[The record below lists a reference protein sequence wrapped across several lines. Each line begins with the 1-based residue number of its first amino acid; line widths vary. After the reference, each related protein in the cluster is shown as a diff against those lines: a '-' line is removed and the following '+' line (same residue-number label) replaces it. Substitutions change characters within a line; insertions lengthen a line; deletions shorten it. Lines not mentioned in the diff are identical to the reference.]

1 VLREAGAA
9 AIPMVTQYQAS
20 RFHPDIERKKQVV
33 QGPFGCYHD
42 VLGPACTSVTDS
54 PTAKGED
61 LVQVASD
68 EQRWK
73 AVLARN
79 SAQDGAFVYG
89 VSSTGVYCRPSCPS
103 RRPLRSRVAFFQTPD
118 QAEAAGYRAC
128 RRCQPRARVQ
138 PAVRRIQVARQYLD
152 QHPGE
157 TVTLERLG
165 QLVGM
170 SPYHLQRTFK
180 RVVGVSPKAYV
191 GARRIER
198 MKSTLRQG
206 HTVSRATYD
215 AGYGSGSRAYEH
227 ASAGLGMTPG
237 TYRKGGRGLRIA
249 YSLVPTSVGQLLA
262 AATDRGLCAVM
273 LVDDATEL
281 ENQLQG
287 EYPAAAL
294 ERNDTAL
301 SQYIGL
307 ILERLSGGEDAMLP
321 LDVGGTAFQW
331 QVWEALQ
338 RIPPGETRSYQTL
351 AREIGRPTAAR
362 AVARACAGNHV
373 ALVIP
378 CHRAVREHG
387 EPGGYRW
394 GAERKRQ
401 LLEQERAHRDSR
413 SEVTVP
419 A

>member
-1 VLREAGAA
+1 MVSRLPESIAGHRAPHAGRSGREW
-9 AIPMVTQYQAS
+9 PSS
-20 RFHPDIERKKQVV
+20 RLPI
-33 QGPFGCYHD
+33 
-42 VLGPACTSVTDS
+42 
-54 PTAKGED
+54 
-61 LVQVASD
+61 
-68 EQRWK
+68 
-73 AVLARN
+73 
-79 SAQDGAFVYG
+79 
-89 VSSTGVYCRPSCPS
+89 RP
-103 RRPLRSRVAFFQTPD
+103 RRPGIAPAGGASPGLGFNLRS
-118 QAEAAGYRAC
+118 AGFRW
-128 RRCQPRARVQ
+128 
-138 PAVRRIQVARQYLD
+138 
-152 QHPGE
+152 PGSISIN
-157 TVTLERLG
+157 T
-165 QLVGM
+165 
-170 SPYHLQRTFK
+170 

-273 LVDDATEL
+273 LGDDATEL